1 MKDMEQMQCKSCG
14 AHLKR
19 RGFGE
24 WVCEYCG
31 AVYRVDESTPGEIR
45 YIEVQQAR
53 AQTLQVQVKYPDE
66 IALHIGEEALAE
78 RTVQD
83 LTYELA
89 KGLAPYMKVMV
100 SKDYR
105 GGLFGTE
112 TIVRGTVRVVPPDF
126 RF

>member
-19 RGFGE
+19 RGSGE
-24 WVCEYCG
+24 WICEYCG
-31 AVYRVDESTPGEIR
+31 AVYPVDESYPAEVR
-45 YIEVQQAR
+45 FVEVQR
-53 AQTLQVQVKYPDE
+53 VPTKTIEAQVRYPDE
-66 IALHIGEEALAE
+66 IAIHVSEEALAE
-78 RTVQD
+78 RTIQE

-89 KGLAPYMKVMV
+89 KGLAPVMKVIV
-100 SKDYR
+100 NRDYLH
-105 GGLFGTE
+105 GE

>member
-1 MKDMEQMQCKSCG
+1 MKNIEQMQCKSCG

-19 RGFGE
+19 RGSGD
-24 WVCEYCG
+24 WICEYCG
-31 AVYRVDESTPGEIR
+31 AVYRVNESYPAEVR
-45 YIEVQQAR
+45 FVEVQR
-53 AQTLQVQVKYPDE
+53 APTKTIVAQVRYPDE
-66 IALHIGEEALAE
+66 IAIHVSEEALAE
-78 RTVQD
+78 RTIQE
-83 LTYELA
+83 LTTELA

-105 GGLFGTE
+105 GGPFGTE

>member
-1 MKDMEQMQCKSCG
+1 MEEMKCKSCG

-19 RGFGE
+19 RGSGE
-24 WVCEYCG
+24 WICEYCG
-31 AVYRVDESTPGEIR
+31 AVFRVDESIPGEIR
-45 YIEVQQAR
+45 YIEVKQAR

-78 RTVQD
+78 RTIQE
-83 LTYELA
+83 LTTELA

-105 GGLFGTE
+105 GGPFGTE